1 MFFWPMII
9 YKSQF
14 KFIMKQRIFIYLF
27 IFSVLII
34 LFQYVNSKR
43 IMEFQNQKLESNEAR
58 MVTYKDSIATLE
70 EDILNLSHFNLERN
84 EDAISYFENK
94 GYKVEEL
101 IPYIKDQVYEL
112 NEVSGEH
119 PLIPYASSSGRKM
132 MINTVK
138 LLNHKWIIA
147 DFSDG
152 EFWGELFMTYELTES
167 NDVKFQVVESFL
179 YPLN

>member
-1 MFFWPMII
+1 
-9 YKSQF
+9 
-14 KFIMKQRIFIYLF
+14 MKQKIFIYLF
-27 IFSVLII
+27 VFSILLI

-43 IMEFQNQKLESNEAR
+43 VFEDMNRKLGG
-58 MVTYKDSIATLE
+58 YKTQLKQSKDTIAVLQDENLE
-70 EDILNLSHFNLERN
+70 LSHFNLDRN

-94 GYKVEEL
+94 GYDVAEL
-101 IPYIKDQVYEL
+101 MPMIKDELYKL
-112 NEVSGEH
+112 NELKGEH
-119 PLIPYASSSGRKM
+119 PIIPYGSEEGRRM

-152 EFWGELFMTYELTES
+152 QFWGEIFLTYEITE
-167 NDVKFQVVESFL
+167 NNTITFRLVESFL